1 MNAEKIK
8 QTLKGKRK
16 QLMPALLACLLAF
29 SGTSCVST
37 DPEQRE
43 RERIEWDVERRTKQI
58 LDYGGPIKTEKEAR
72 RRAKSEVWEKDFFR
86 KMRSL
91 KYK

>member
-1 MNAEKIK
+1 MKIYF
-8 QTLKGKRK
+8 KGTRK

-43 RERIEWDVERRTKQI
+43 WERVERDVNRRTKQI
-58 LDYGGPIKTEKEAR
+58 LDYGGTIKTEKEAR

-86 KMRSL
+86 KMRSRN
-91 KYK
+91 YN